1 MSEIIFGKR
10 SVFEA
15 LENDI
20 QIDKVFM
27 DKNNL
32 HMDNIKRIIIE
43 KKSVKFHDCFF
54 GRCGGP
60 GAMIG
65 AIPAG

>member
-32 HMDNIKRIIIE
+32 HMDNIKRIII
-43 KKSVKFHDCFF
+43 KKKNKNIICPD
-54 GRCGGP
+54 
-60 GAMIG
+60 
-65 AIPAG
+65 

>member
-20 QIDKVFM
+20 QINTVLAKNKPIGVDTIEDYKKV
-27 DKNNL
+27 
-32 HMDNIKRIIIE
+32 
-43 KKSVKFHDCFF
+43 KKLLE
-54 GRCGGP
+54 
-60 GAMIG
+60 
-65 AIPAG
+65 